1 VKLADAPRFPSLCL
15 DYDIEAF
22 HRTWPMTINHEKH
35 RSKRR
40 KLSVLDQ
47 HWLGFSSDIA
57 KLPDDNSDRATV
69 GVGVD
74 LKRLAPTSVE

>member
-1 VKLADAPRFPSLCL
+1 
-15 DYDIEAF
+15 
-22 HRTWPMTINHEKH
+22 M
-35 RSKRR
+35 
-40 KLSVLDQ
+40 LDQ